1 MKGLHMLEDVDSV
14 WSAVAKQEEREG
26 VQVVT
31 EANIASVNLALEKQ
45 AKILVDMRGHL
56 RHELAMQTV
65 ASKSRYG
72 WKAVQWKEASKV
84 YDKALIGIDEGDVS
98 KAEKQ
103 VLSDL
108 AAARARAR
116 GSVESSTS
124 NSDCSGAEEK
134 EEMKGSDS
142 DSDSD

>member
-1 MKGLHMLEDVDSV
+1 MKGLHMLDDVDSV

-31 EANIASVNLALEKQ
+31 EANTASVNLALEKQ

-84 YDKALIGIDEGDVS
+84 YDKALIGIDEGDVR

-103 VLSDL
+103 VL

-124 NSDCSGAEEK
+124 NSDCSGAEE
-134 EEMKGSDS
+134 EEMEDS

>member
-84 YDKALIGIDEGDVS
+84 YDKALIGIDEGDVR

-103 VLSDL
+103 VQ
-108 AAARARAR
+108 AAARVRAR

-124 NSDCSGAEEK
+124 NSDCSGAEE
-134 EEMKGSDS
+134 EEMEDS
-142 DSDSD
+142 DSDLD

>member
-31 EANIASVNLALEKQ
+31 EANTASVNLALEKQ

-84 YDKALIGIDEGDVS
+84 YDKALIGIDEGDVR

-103 VLSDL
+103 VL
-108 AAARARAR
+108 AAARVRAR

-134 EEMKGSDS
+134 EEMEGSDS